1 MDNNELS
8 LLDRLFGANAEEVV
22 EKVAEEAV
30 ETPEVVEEVVAEEAD
45 SMEKVAEDAA
55 ALGRFIADGFWE
67 RFTEKLAMEMIPAAG
82 AGLTPRSQMEEIAAR
97 IGQMK
102 GEQMVPGDDT
112 SVRAEE
118 AAASA
123 GVVRGAAGQTMNAQ
137 TSVPKAQG

>member
-30 ETPEVVEEVVAEEAD
+30 EAPEVVAEEAD

-55 ALGRFIADGFWE
+55 ALGRFIADGFWD

-82 AGLTPRSQMEEIAAR
+82 AGLAPRSQMEEIAAR

-118 AAASA
+118 AAATA

>member
-30 ETPEVVEEVVAEEAD
+30 EAPEVVAEGAD

-55 ALGRFIADGFWE
+55 ALGRFIADGFWD

-82 AGLTPRSQMEEIAAR
+82 AGLAPRSQMEEIAAR

-118 AAASA
+118 AAATA